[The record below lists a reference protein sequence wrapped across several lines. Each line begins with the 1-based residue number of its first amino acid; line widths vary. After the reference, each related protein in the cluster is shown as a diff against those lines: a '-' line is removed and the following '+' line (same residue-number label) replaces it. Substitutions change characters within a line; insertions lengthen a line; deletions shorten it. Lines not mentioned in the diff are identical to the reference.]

1 MSEHSRIDETADT
14 VQFQRIEDVPHSG
27 PMAPPPRG
35 RGGAGPERTRG
46 AKSDRVPTKRMVFK
60 ARTGPDM
67 WLIAAIMA
75 LVAAVAVFIG
85 GVVVSQ
91 VRDSTPTYESVY
103 VPQDS
108 LGGAQR

>member
-1 MSEHSRIDETADT
+1 MSEHPRIDETADT

-27 PMAPPPRG
+27 PAPSSARE

-46 AKSDRVPTKRMVFK
+46 ATSDHVHSKRMVFK

-67 WLIAAIMA
+67 WLITAIVA
-75 LVAAVAVFIG
+75 LVAAVAVLIG
-85 GVVVSQ
+85 EVVVSQ
-91 VRDSTPTYESVY
+91 LRDSTPTYESVY
-103 VPQDS
+103 VPEDS